1 MLVVYEDDGDFL
13 AVAVCRGVGGVA
25 PGFDEGFDAG
35 GVSGDCCVG
44 SWCCDGERRF
54 KVYHYFSSFVFSITP
69 PFLYFHFHIC
79 QVRMSNDS
87 EFPTH
92 LPKKRV
98 KVGTPNAPAKGC
110 ALCTPAL

>member
-35 GVSGDCCVG
+35 GVSGDWCVG

-54 KVYHYFSSFVFSITP
+54 KVYHCFSSFVFSITP
-69 PFLYFHFHIC
+69 PFSY
-79 QVRMSNDS
+79 MPGED
-87 EFPTH
+87 
-92 LPKKRV
+92 V
-98 KVGTPNAPAKGC
+98 K
-110 ALCTPAL
+110 